1 MSGNESK
8 KIKLE
13 LDAEP
18 DVFDVIKATSQLSQI
33 PLLDLVLVAKQGE
46 SEEPSQIDAQVLM
59 STIQR
64 DSVKVEV
71 KQFNKSTALMNL
83 VPARTAT
90 QTQHPNND
98 IRAIIEMS
106 KPLGIN
112 IRSEEDNKSD
122 PIHDIT
128 TEGGSANFKPPRKKF
143 NKHFLA
149 QFYHVEK
156 AIAQKLN
163 LARKYSPESPID
175 VGLTW
180 TKQDGSNI
188 GRAVENV
195 QGCMFSFDL

>member
-122 PIHDIT
+122 P
-128 TEGGSANFKPPRKKF
+128 
-143 NKHFLA
+143 
-149 QFYHVEK
+149 VEK